1 MSQLCLKAL
10 LLLLALLAP
19 ACEGATY
26 ARAPPIHSRQQQ
38 QQQPAS
44 SSTDFA
50 KMVEAV
56 MDRSASPCDDFY
68 QYACGGWLASPAS
81 EIPADDVK
89 ASRVYQGGEM
99 GARNDQVLYGIL
111 NTTEQPLLRAY
122 FDSCLAATSD
132 GGGGAQ
138 QEQEDPGAVARR
150 LLKAPL
156 ALIDAIPDDAGGSAL
171 DPSVLAAT
179 AALHKLGAKALFT
192 VVVANDLMDPQT
204 NLFQFVQGG
213 LGLPDSSYYLH
224 GAPAPY
230 TPNGFAFAPSSSG
243 GSVLD
248 EYKAHV
254 ADMLGLAG
262 LGGAG
267 EAAQILLLE
276 TRLAAITRPNAS
288 TGDFLKAAEAY
299 HKTSVGA
306 LATAYPALPLADAYL
321 PAAGFHNSSLPVSVA
336 HPHFFGNLSAALLQ
350 QQLPGHAAAAVAPPT
365 APMTALKSYLRW
377 MLLHHLAAFL
387 PAPFG
392 AATFDLYARKL
403 QGQAAPRAPWQRCM
417 AHINTGGLA
426 NALGKAYSEKAFG
439 PDAQRVADALFEDI
453 RGAFVANLANVTW
466 LDAPTRAAAAAK
478 AKLVNGSLGK
488 PKVWVDYRPL
498 LEAGGL
504 SRKGED
510 LYGNAAKVAAFE
522 WARLVGAAG
531 SANTVDQWDLVTAT
545 PYAVPQL
552 VTAQVSGLLGDGGA
566 FQPQTVSAFNPESP
580 NYLIVP
586 AAELQLPEFDPAYP
600 PPLLLGAAGA
610 TVGHEFTHGFDN
622 VGHNFDLHGALRNWW
637 SNTSLAQFE
646 QRASC
651 IADQYS
657 QFEPLPGVHID
668 GRFTLQED
676 IADCGGL
683 KLAHLVYR
691 DRIGPDGPKESLVKG
706 VSNDQLFFLQFGQ
719 DWCFNMTDAYERY
732 WVKNNQ
738 HATPAFRV
746 KGAVS
751 NLPAFGQAFGCKAG
765 ASYNPVKRC
774 ELW

>member
-1 MSQLCLKAL
+1 M
-10 LLLLALLAP
+10 
-19 ACEGATY
+19 
-26 ARAPPIHSRQQQ
+26 
-38 QQQPAS
+38 
-44 SSTDFA
+44 
-50 KMVEAV
+50 
-56 MDRSASPCDDFY
+56 
-68 QYACGGWLASPAS
+68 
-81 EIPADDVK
+81 
-89 ASRVYQGGEM
+89 
-99 GARNDQVLYGIL
+99 
-111 NTTEQPLLRAY
+111 
-122 FDSCLAATSD
+122 
-132 GGGGAQ
+132 
-138 QEQEDPGAVARR
+138 
-150 LLKAPL
+150 
-156 ALIDAIPDDAGGSAL
+156 
-171 DPSVLAAT
+171 
-179 AALHKLGAKALFT
+179 
-192 VVVANDLMDPQT
+192 
-204 NLFQFVQGG
+204 QGG
-213 LGLPDSSYYLH
+213 LGLPDSSYYLNG
-224 GAPAPY
+224 GAAPKPY
-230 TPNGFAFAPSSSG
+230 APNGFVYAG
-243 GSVLD
+243 NSVLD

-254 ADMLGLAG
+254 AAMLGLAG
-262 LGGAG
+262 LGGAA
-267 EAAQILLLE
+267 EAAQILVLE
-276 TRLAAITRPNAS
+276 TRLATITRPNAS
-288 TGDFLKAAEAY
+288 TGDFLKAADAY
-299 HKTSVGA
+299 HKMSVGA
-306 LATAYPALPLADAYL
+306 LAAEYPALPLAGAYL
-321 PAAGFHNSSLPVSVA
+321 PAAGFSNNSLPVSVA
-336 HPHFFGNLSAALLQ
+336 HPHFFGNLSGVLQ
-350 QQLPGHAAAAVAPPT
+350 QKLPPPHAAA
-365 APMTALKSYLRW
+365 PMGALKSYLRW

-392 AATFDLYARKL
+392 NATFDLYARKL

-426 NALGKAYSEKAFG
+426 NSLGKAYSEKAFG
-439 PDAQRVADALFEDI
+439 PDAQRVADGLFEDI

-466 LDAPTRAAAAAK
+466 LDAPTRAAAVAK
-478 AKLVNGSLGK
+478 AKLVDGSLGK
-488 PKVWVDYRPL
+488 PKVWVNYSSL

-504 SRKGED
+504 SHEGKD
-510 LYGNAAKVAAFE
+510 LYDNAAKVSAFE

-580 NYLIVP
+580 NYLLVP

-610 TVGHEFTHGFDN
+610 TIGHEFTHGFDN
-622 VGHNFDLHGALRNWW
+622 VGHNFDLHGALKNWW
-637 SNTSLAQFE
+637 SNESLAQFD
-646 QRASC
+646 QRATC
-651 IADQYS
+651 LADQYS

-683 KLAHLVYR
+683 KLAHLVYS

-719 DWCFNMTDAYERY
+719 DWCFNMTEAYERY

-751 NLPAFGQAFGCKAG
+751 NLPAFGEAFGCKAG